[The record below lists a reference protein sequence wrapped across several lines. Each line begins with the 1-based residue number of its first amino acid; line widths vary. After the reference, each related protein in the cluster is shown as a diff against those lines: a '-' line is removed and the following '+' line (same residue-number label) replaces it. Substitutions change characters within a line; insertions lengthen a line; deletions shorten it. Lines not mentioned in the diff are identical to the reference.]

1 MNLIGNIFV
10 MIYENLCLLIWL
22 INVVFTPSYY
32 FIVVCVLI
40 SQSRSTVC
48 DSKDCNPPGASLHG
62 ILQARILEW
71 VAILFSRDIPDP
83 GIKLKS
89 LTLQA
94 SFLPSELL
102 GKPIP
107 HTWALLYFLKCTGGE
122 GEGGELAPR
131 PTS

>member
-1 MNLIGNIFV
+1 

-40 SQSRSTVC
+40 SQSCSTVC

-71 VAILFSRDIPDP
+71 VAILFSRDLPHP
-83 GIKLKS
+83 GIKPPS
-89 LTLQA
+89 SALQA
-94 SFLPSELL
+94 DSLPLSHL
-102 GKPIP
+102 GSPQLGLDEVIRVGP
-107 HTWALLYFLKCTGGE
+107 
-122 GEGGELAPR
+122 
-131 PTS
+131 S

>member
-1 MNLIGNIFV
+1 MNLIANIFV

-40 SQSRSTVC
+40 SQSCSTLC

-62 ILQARILEW
+62 VLQARILQW
-71 VAILFSRDIPDP
+71 VAILFSRDLPDP
-83 GIKLKS
+83 RIKLKS

-94 SFLPSELL
+94 SFLPSELP
-102 GKPIP
+102 GKPYFII
-107 HTWALLYFLKCTGGE
+107 LCVYIYIIYKMYLIYSFLKKKIR
-122 GEGGELAPR
+122 A
-131 PTS
+131 